1 MMKSSTCSFSLGKL
15 NKCIQALTISKDLRQ
30 MLKYSY
36 KHKPDFRKQKKA
48 QLKKLIPK
56 INKSDIYI
64 KAV

>member
-1 MMKSSTCSFSLGKL
+1 MIRP
-15 NKCIQALTISKDLRQ
+15 NISKDLRQ